1 MKKRKVGRPKIK
13 RRDRKVQACFNLKQS
28 ELNRLQRIID
38 YKNISRSEIIG
49 ILVKKYNNTEEK
61 KIIKAI

>member
-1 MKKRKVGRPKIK
+1 MK
-13 RRDRKVQACFNLKQS
+13 RRDKKVQACFNLKQS

-61 KIIKAI
+61 KIIKAV